1 VYGSPEVAGAWLTW
15 QRRDDDGYGRAVC
28 GNQPRRRGTEG
39 GRPKPVGVDFPVV
52 FLPAA
57 VLLDDELLTA
67 GITDPYNRV
76 SQNRGNLAAPQ
87 DPLGGLKKDR

>member
-1 VYGSPEVAGAWLTW
+1 
-15 QRRDDDGYGRAVC
+15 
-28 GNQPRRRGTEG
+28 
-39 GRPKPVGVDFPVV
+39 
-52 FLPAA
+52 